1 MRQYKSAHAAWVK
14 CLTQAAWADQ
24 SCHIEPA
31 KMAENFFGGFILVQ
45 DHVVGRMPERNCS

>member
-1 MRQYKSAHAAWVK
+1 M
-14 CLTQAAWADQ
+14 LTQAAWADQ